1 MSKSAR
7 KLLLI
12 LLSLALAV
20 SPLRGAW
27 ALPMTATADSESH
40 CAQMQQDMNHADP
53 VMGMNDGNTASGHPC
68 NDDCNGN
75 CCDSAC
81 TTCTHATPA
90 LSYTAFTTPG
100 AYRVFLNNISSDAFP
115 ERTVIPPLRPPA
127 TLHG

>member
-1 MSKSAR
+1 MSKPAR

-27 ALPMTATADSESH
+27 ALSMIATADSTSH
-40 CAQMQQDMNHADP
+40 CAQMQQDMNHAAP
-53 VMGMNDGNTASGHPC
+53 VMGMNDRNTDSGHPC

-75 CCDSAC
+75 CCDGAC
-81 TTCTHATPA
+81 TTFTPA
-90 LSYTAFTTPG
+90 LSYTAFVTPG
-100 AYRVFLNNISSDAFP
+100 TYTLFLNNLSSDAFP

-127 TLHG
+127 LLHG